1 MVARHCERCAVPCA
15 KRRITLVLSHCSLV
29 VLYDGN
35 PVAMVVVAAMSVVVI
50 AVVIAVRHGER
61 PPHAGVHCRVTWIGG
76 GRPPV
81 QLDGFSRA
89 F

>member
-1 MVARHCERCAVPCA
+1 
-15 KRRITLVLSHCSLV
+15 
-29 VLYDGN
+29 
-35 PVAMVVVAAMSVVVI
+35 MVVVAAMSVVVI

-61 PPHAGVHCRVTWIGG
+61 PPHAGAHCRVTWIGG

-89 F
+89 FQLHQEIAHADKWKDALWMR